1 MSLMMLDAYGRTIG
15 EPYSRWQIADVLG
28 LFDHCARRSQTW
40 QKELCD
46 ATGVGSSKV
55 NRFIDVAEKRGWI
68 ERPKSRTS
76 DAKKPLQMTAS
87 GRQVI
92 AEFER
97 LCREAVGK
105 NRRTAS
111 QEAGGEQRRKKTR
124 RVTDRKAQ
132 TLSGNLMDVLNETNA
147 LDKSEESAE

>member
-1 MSLMMLDAYGRTIG
+1 MPIRQLKDMLDAYRRTIG
-15 EPYSRWQIADVLG
+15 EPYSRWQIEDVLG

-76 DAKKPLQMTAS
+76 DAKKPLQMTAK
-87 GRQVI
+87 GRRVI

-97 LCREAVGK
+97 LCRKAVGT
-105 NRRTAS
+105 RS
-111 QEAGGEQRRKKTR
+111 PIPGAGGKKSLRNSLAAARERSEHLSPELVPDETR
-124 RVTDRKAQ
+124 TV
-132 TLSGNLMDVLNETNA
+132 
-147 LDKSEESAE
+147 DK